1 MIVPWKPTR
10 AQILAAEGKT
20 VADVIAFNLRVLFS
34 GINPGLYTAA
44 VGHHF
49 ARPGN
54 RFWKALYEAGFTDTL
69 LSPFAERELL
79 KSGYGITNVVPR
91 ATASADVL
99 TKEEIIQGGLRLA
112 AKVRRYR
119 PRILAV
125 LGVGA
130 YRTAFDRP
138 KAVVGRQEEK
148 IGDTIIWVLPNPSG
162 LNANYQQRD
171 LTRLFAQLKDE
182 VDRSAD
188 SAANCCCF
196 LVHEICVICVIC
208 GLCGLQV
215 REPPIAAALLHARE
229 PFAQWVKQNHTNYPT
244 RIDHP
249 QTKANSLGRSKVV
262 DRTSKQPRYRLA
274 CQPVQYNR
282 NNVRCGPLKYV
293 KEQWHAA
300 KGNECV
306 AKSSY

>member
-1 MIVPWKPTR
+1 MIAPWKPTR

-20 VADVIAFNLRVLFS
+20 VPDVIAFDLRVLFS

-79 KSGYGITNVVPR
+79 KSGYGITNVVQR

-99 TKEEIIQGGLRLA
+99 TKEEIIQGGRRLA

-119 PRILAV
+119 PEILAI

-138 KAVVGRQEEK
+138 KAVIGRQEEK
-148 IGDTIIWVLPNPSG
+148 IGDTMIWVLPNPSG
-162 LNANYQQRD
+162 LNANYQQPD
-171 LTRLFAQLKDE
+171 LTRLFRELKQE
-182 VDRSAD
+182 VD
-188 SAANCCCF
+188 
-196 LVHEICVICVIC
+196 
-208 GLCGLQV
+208 
-215 REPPIAAALLHARE
+215 
-229 PFAQWVKQNHTNYPT
+229 
-244 RIDHP
+244 P
-249 QTKANSLGRSKVV
+249 QITQITQTEK
-262 DRTSKQPRYRLA
+262 
-274 CQPVQYNR
+274 
-282 NNVRCGPLKYV
+282 
-293 KEQWHAA
+293 
-300 KGNECV
+300 
-306 AKSSY
+306 